1 MRHPFRDLLATVL
14 VGGSLVVYVAWAS
27 GVGLL
32 GLTDVRSVTAVV
44 LVLGIAASMVA
55 VVPGFEELLHGSR
68 PYLTGASA
76 AGLVALGAGLWAFIG
91 EEATALA
98 ALMAATIA
106 MWAMSTLRHVG
117 VHRPAPRLGHR

>member
-1 MRHPFRDLLATVL
+1 MRHPYRDVVATVL

-27 GVGLL
+27 GVGVLAQ
-32 GLTDVRSVTAVV
+32 TDVRSVTAVV

-68 PYLTGASA
+68 LYLAVASA
-76 AGLVALGAGLWAFIG
+76 AGVVALAAGLWAFVG
-91 EEATALA
+91 EEAIALA
-98 ALMAATIA
+98 ALVAATIA

-117 VHRPAPRLGHR
+117 VHRPAPSLGHR

>member
-1 MRHPFRDLLATVL
+1 MRHPFRDLLATIL
-14 VGGSLVVYVAWAS
+14 VGGSLVVYVTWAS

-32 GLTDVRSVTAVV
+32 GPTDIRSVTGVV

-55 VVPGFEELLHGSR
+55 VVPGFEELLGGSR
-68 PYLTGASA
+68 LYLAVASA
-76 AGLVALGAGLWAFIG
+76 AGLVAVGAGLWAFVG

-106 MWAMSTLRHVG
+106 MWAMSTLRHAG
-117 VHRPAPRLGHR
+117 VHRPAPHLGHR